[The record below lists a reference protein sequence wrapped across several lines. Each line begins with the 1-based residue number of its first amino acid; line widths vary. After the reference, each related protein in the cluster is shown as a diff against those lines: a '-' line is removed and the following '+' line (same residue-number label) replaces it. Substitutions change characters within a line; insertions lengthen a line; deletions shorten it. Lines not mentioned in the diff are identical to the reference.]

1 MNCFRIDGRDC
12 RRKLSGVDHKFETLN
27 PVLAR
32 QRSKL
37 ALSKQALA
45 DL

>member
-1 MNCFRIDGRDC
+1 MDVTAGANCLVLTIN
-12 RRKLSGVDHKFETLN
+12 FETLN